1 MKIYYNPKD
10 DLLHIILKEI
20 KEVRNE
26 RYNDDIVFDLDKEN
40 KVVGIEIL
48 DASKYLEL
56 NDLLSV
62 TLVQER
68 VAS

>member
-10 DLLHIILKEI
+10 DLLHITLKEM

-26 RYNDDIVFDLDKEN
+26 KYNNDIVFDLDKEN
-40 KVVGIEIL
+40 KVVGIEII

-56 NDLLSV
+56 SDLLGV